1 MYRYY
6 LYLFYGLVITFQTCS
21 KGIKCYILLLSKDIN
36 VDKDENKLKSIE
48 YELTEKDKN
57 KIEEEEEEEEEEDR
71 IKKREEYVK
80 KLARKIAEN
89 NINIYDKNKIASILN
104 NNKDDD
110 EFIKSIF
117 KHFDLEV
124 KGVIKKKKETKSKEI
139 KSMSDLT
146 TKNFDYIEINFFQN
160 KFKSFIE
167 DKDFLHKD
175 YIKNIQVIVEEFNKQ
190 LDKKKIFN
198 TNDIISYFNNGFKN
212 KKKNRIPKFHISY
225 KGEKGCYIHSSDIS
239 LVDTIYFY
247 DHDFCNYKNKERNIK
262 INGISCKLYLPTKFN
277 LTYLI
282 NLLNDLIAKDDED
295 EDVEDDDNFKE
306 ISDKLVILYLNE
318 FSKKKFIFKNKNGK
332 IIEDDN
338 YIFINNNHSDIESI
352 SYKEYIFKKKE
363 DPSKIKED
371 PSKQKVC
378 ESVKNIKEWLTKNGY
393 NEKTKYDLYIWEEN
407 GNVEKQINKPKYYK
421 KYLWNKFIVEIKDK
435 KEENKEIEK
444 KEKGVEKKN
453 EEEKKEENKEIEK
466 KGEGVEKKKEETE
479 EKTEEKDKKKDSKK
493 DLGTSLYKKDVGKKG
508 LRKTGLGTGSKRK
521 CCSCS
526 CKT

>member
-1 MYRYY
+1 
-6 LYLFYGLVITFQTCS
+6 
-21 KGIKCYILLLSKDIN
+21 
-36 VDKDENKLKSIE
+36 
-48 YELTEKDKN
+48 
-57 KIEEEEEEEEEEDR
+57 
-71 IKKREEYVK
+71 
-80 KLARKIAEN
+80 
-89 NINIYDKNKIASILN
+89 
-104 NNKDDD
+104 
-110 EFIKSIF
+110 
-117 KHFDLEV
+117 
-124 KGVIKKKKETKSKEI
+124 
-139 KSMSDLT
+139 MSDLT

-363 DPSKIKED
+363 DPSKLKED

-393 NEKTKYDLYIWEEN
+393 NEKTKYDLYILEEN
-407 GNVEKQINKPKYYK
+407 GNVEKQINNPKYYK
-421 KYLWNKFIVEIKDK
+421 KYLWNKFIVEIKDEKK
-435 KEENKEIEK
+435 KEEKK
-444 KEKGVEKKN
+444 KEEIKPEDKK
-453 EEEKKEENKEIEK
+453 EEKDKKKYKKEEKENKEIEK
-466 KGEGVEKKKEETE
+466 KGEGGEKKNEEDKKEEKKKEETE
-479 EKTEEKDKKKDSKK
+479 EKDKEKDKKK